1 MYDAVMRTA
10 SLGHRRIAL
19 LWTGLDNHNEQERY
33 RGYAE
38 GMASAGLQRRSEYEI
53 VADHLLDGLQK
64 ALAMNEPPT
73 AIISTY
79 TTDLPQLFQLFD
91 ETGVLVP
98 RDMSLVTVDAA
109 QGLVPALT
117 GVIRP
122 VSSYVLEWGSIVRVA
137 IEEVIRVAK
146 GDSTVR
152 NLELPIPFHDKGTL
166 VSPK

>member
-1 MYDAVMRTA
+1 
-10 SLGHRRIAL
+10 
-19 LWTGLDNHNEQERY
+19 
-33 RGYAE
+33 
-38 GMASAGLQRRSEYEI
+38 
-53 VADHLLDGLQK
+53 
-64 ALAMNEPPT
+64 MNEPPT

-91 ETGVLVP
+91 ETGILVP

-122 VSSYVLEWGSIVRVA
+122 VSSYILEWDSIVRVA

-146 GDSTVR
+146 GDSIVR
-152 NLELPIPFHDKGTL
+152 NLELPIPFQDKGTL
-166 VSPK
+166 ISPK